1 MGSAERFSPKFL
13 QVVLEHVPA
22 AIVVTGPA
30 DCDTPIQYANR
41 EFLRLTGYSLDQIR
55 GQNPRILQPN
65 SLSDEQQS
73 QRHQIAGQIR
83 AGESAAS
90 RLINQRSDGTT
101 YWAEFRAKPLTSA
114 DGSIVAWVGAQVDV
128 SDRVEADNKIANL
141 LSTFV
146 DREIDLLVHLLWK
159 RSPDAARISER
170 HARLAGAIGPHL
182 HGVDDISLVRAAR
195 LALIGFLV
203 EDDDVLDAI
212 DMESDLSVEQ
222 SNILRDYPLRSAE
235 IVMSLPQMEHEAE
248 AIQGHRICPEQEPS
262 GKNSS
267 MSTQSAL
274 GQTLTILAVLDT
286 NIRRH
291 LPLADAFD
299 EMSRQCSDLDE
310 SLIAD
315 CRSLL
320 PILAENGWPERW
332 ESMEIPVSEIMPDSL
347 ANQDIIDSAGR
358 LLLKSGQ
365 LLSDS
370 LVQRLKGMAKDGS
383 INSTIQVTVRR

>member
-1 MGSAERFSPKFL
+1 
-13 QVVLEHVPA
+13 
-22 AIVVTGPA
+22 
-30 DCDTPIQYANR
+30 
-41 EFLRLTGYSLDQIR
+41 
-55 GQNPRILQPN
+55 
-65 SLSDEQQS
+65 
-73 QRHQIAGQIR
+73 
-83 AGESAAS
+83 
-90 RLINQRSDGTT
+90 
-101 YWAEFRAKPLTSA
+101 
-114 DGSIVAWVGAQVDV
+114 
-128 SDRVEADNKIANL
+128 
-141 LSTFV
+141 
-146 DREIDLLVHLLWK
+146 
-159 RSPDAARISER
+159 
-170 HARLAGAIGPHL
+170 
-182 HGVDDISLVRAAR
+182 VRAAR

-203 EDDDVLDAI
+203 EDDDVLAAI

-332 ESMEIPVSEIMPDSL
+332 ESMEMPVSEIMPDSL